1 MMRVIDTWAQAT
13 PTTRARMRA
22 FIIVFSSSGTGCY
35 QASLYSQGL
44 GEVGRAE
51 VVQTSRWHWDGMRS
65 RGIPECSRS
74 FHELPLW
81 ILWGQGFSRIFQNVS
96 RTLGECFSGL
106 RIFQNFMEFFFRT
119 FQNVLR
125 TFSRIP
131 AECLRGSQNLL
142 KRSRIHSE
150 FSRMLSEIFPECFQN
165 VLGIF
170 PEHQVGIIGVLE
182 MFQKQW

>member
-1 MMRVIDTWAQAT
+1 MELSGCVLEHPGIFWNIPVAPVGPARESIAIIWNILEHSRTLWNIAQMMRVIDTWAQAT

-22 FIIVFSSSGTGCY
+22 FIIIVFSSSGTGCY

-81 ILWGQGFSRIFQNVS
+81 ILWG
-96 RTLGECFSGL
+96 
-106 RIFQNFMEFFFRT
+106 
-119 FQNVLR
+119 
-125 TFSRIP
+125 
-131 AECLRGSQNLL
+131 
-142 KRSRIHSE
+142 
-150 FSRMLSEIFPECFQN
+150 
-165 VLGIF
+165 
-170 PEHQVGIIGVLE
+170 
-182 MFQKQW
+182 